1 MPPRFSAARGP
12 PGRRRATGRRGCWPV
27 ARRGRRP
34 RRRGRAGRRRPAGPC
49 ARPPRRAGRS
59 AACRGRAPSRTSW
72 NTVCP
77 GETTRCGGRSSIAMV
92 VSTAS
97 ATAWPMRW
105 SRKHSAAADVVAGG
119 SSARICSRSPSGQGC
134 ERHSTVSMLTLLSSR
149 PRSTTATSRSSAE
162 VPDATAHTL
171 IAVPPPAGRRR
182 RGRDRRCLMRA
193 FSAVAASTRARIET
207 RAVFARQPAASSA
220 TRASSSVTPVASVS
234 IRCARRRSFSL
245 DACTSIIQAP

>member
-1 MPPRFSAARGP
+1 MTTVPASASRPSSSRVCRPSVTRAAATSSRQLAGPVSQASTGSSSSRTMVTLAMPPRSSAARGP
-12 PGRRRATGRRGCWPV
+12 PGAASHRASRVLASGAPRPPAATSRARRSEMTGRPV
-27 ARRGRRP
+27 
-34 RRRGRAGRRRPAGPC
+34 
-49 ARPPRRAGRS
+49 RS
-59 AACRGRAPSRTSW
+59 ATQAGWPICRVPTQSPSRTSW

-119 SSARICSRSPSGQGC
+119 CSARICSRSPSGQGC

-182 RGRDRRCLMRA
+182 RGRDRR
-193 FSAVAASTRARIET
+193 S
-207 RAVFARQPAASSA
+207 
-220 TRASSSVTPVASVS
+220 
-234 IRCARRRSFSL
+234 
-245 DACTSIIQAP
+245 